1 MDKILKELEPIF
13 HDVFD
18 DDRIV
23 LKPEMSAADIEA
35 WDSLTH
41 IRLVV
46 AIEKHFGIMFAFGEL
61 QDLKNV
67 GEMAALIAEKVG
79 KK

>member
-1 MDKILKELEPIF
+1 MEKILQELTPIF

-18 DDRIV
+18 DEGIV

-46 AIEKHFGIMFAFGEL
+46 AIEKHFGIKFAFGEL

-67 GEMAALIAEKVG
+67 GEMADLIAEKVEYN
-79 KK
+79 

>member
-1 MDKILKELEPIF
+1 MEKILKELEPIF

-18 DDRIV
+18 DEGIV
-23 LKPEMSAADIEA
+23 LKPEISAADIEA

-41 IRLVV
+41 IRLVA
-46 AIEKHFGIMFAFGEL
+46 AIEKHFGIKFAFGEL

-67 GEMAALIAEKVG
+67 GEMADIILSQVKG
-79 KK
+79 

>member
-1 MDKILKELEPIF
+1 MEKILQELTPIF

-18 DDRIV
+18 DEGIV

-46 AIEKHFGIMFAFGEL
+46 AIEKHFGIKFAFGEL

-67 GEMAALIAEKVG
+67 GEMADLIAEKVEEG
-79 KK
+79 

>member
-1 MDKILKELEPIF
+1 MEKILKALEPIF
-13 HDVFD
+13 HAVFD
-18 DDRIV
+18 DEGIV

-46 AIEKHFGIMFAFGEL
+46 AIEKHFGIKFAFGEL
-61 QDLKNV
+61 QDLKDV
-67 GEMAALIAEKVG
+67 GEMATLIAEKVAEE
-79 KK
+79 